1 MFSKFNV
8 QLRALLIMALI
19 LTFFGCSTIKTSE
32 DVSRESQLPVI
43 EEQYGIKVQSLRL
56 SAAGTMLDFR
66 YQIVDPDKAVTMVDR
81 TNKPYLIDQASGLKV
96 NVPSPAKLGP
106 LRATDKYGKPKVGR
120 TYFVLFGNPGRFIKS
135 GSKVTVVI
143 GEFRAEDLVV
153 Q

>member
-1 MFSKFNV
+1 
-8 QLRALLIMALI
+8 LRAFLITALT

-32 DVSRESQLPVI
+32 DRSSESQLQVQ
-43 EEQYGIKVQSLRL
+43 EEKFGIMVQGMRL
-56 SAAGTMLDFR
+56 TSADTMLDFR
-66 YQIVDPDKAVTMVDR
+66 YKIVDPDKAVPIVDR
-81 TNKPYLIDQASGLKV
+81 TIKPYLIDQESGLKV

-106 LRATDKYGKPKVGR
+106 LRATDKYGKPKAGR